1 MKKIVIFDLDG
12 TLVNSI
18 YDLADCTN
26 KALSMSNL
34 PQNSLEEYY
43 TFVGNG
49 MENLIRT
56 AMKDKGADEDLYRI
70 VRRDFDVLY
79 ALHCNDKT
87 VAYDG
92 IAELLSKLSEKGIA
106 TAVLSNKAQ
115 IYVPDILAKAFPDHS
130 FSAAWGQQEGIR
142 RKPDGEGVEKLLDLL
157 GYTKEDC
164 VYIGDSDVD
173 VFTSQ
178 NAGVDMIGV
187 LWGFRDEEEL
197 KGAGA
202 EYLAATPEELFNI
215 IIGM

>member
-18 YDLADCTN
+18 YDLADCVN
-26 KALSMSNL
+26 KALVMSGL

-56 AMKDKGADEDLYRI
+56 SMRDKGSSDDLYRI
-70 VRRDFDVLY
+70 VRRDFDNLY
-79 ALHCNDKT
+79 SLHCNDKT
-87 VAYDG
+87 VPYEG
-92 IAELLSKLSEKGIA
+92 IAQLLKKLSDKGIA

-115 IYVPDILAKAFPDHS
+115 IYVPGILKKAFPDHS
-130 FSAAWGQQEGIR
+130 FLIAWGQQEGIK
-142 RKPDGEGVEKLLDLL
+142 RKPCGEGVEKLLELA
-157 GYTKEDC
+157 GYTKEEC

-173 VFTSQ
+173 VFTAQ

-187 LWGFRDEEEL
+187 LWGFRGKEEL
-197 KGAGA
+197 VGAGA
-202 EYLAATPEELFNI
+202 KYIASAPEDIFRI
-215 IIGM
+215 ITEM